1 MPSLLLIDDDRV
13 FSTIFDRKFKEI
25 GWECRCATTAEE
37 GLRLLKEKM
46 PDVALIDVFLPDGLG
61 VDLVQEMKALNALIP
76 VLIVSV
82 SGEPQHVITA
92 MKNGASDYV
101 TKPVE
106 FETVLEKVRNLID
119 FKTIRKTENE
129 IGSLKDSRFLFGQSP
144 ATKQL
149 LHEISRVA
157 YFDSTVLLRGETGGG
172 KGMVA
177 QLIHELGPRKNEKF
191 VEVKCAAIPEPLLE
205 SELFGEEKSQ
215 MTGKF
220 EAADGGTLFLD
231 EIGNLAPELQIKL
244 LRILQGGEFERVGGL
259 KTIKVDARVIAATN
273 QNLEAALEKGRF
285 REDLFYRLNVLP
297 IFIPPLRE
305 RKDDILF
312 LVHHYLKEFS
322 QKLHKRFEKPSA
334 EILERLTAYTWPGN
348 VRELQN
354 VVERA
359 VVMGKESLFA
369 PKDFALGPA
378 TREPGIKRTS
388 FEDLSSF
395 KSLRELEHKSLM
407 DALRRSSGNIA
418 RAARLLGISRG
429 TVYRRLRKYDIGL
442 KLDHGS

>member
-13 FSTIFDRKFKEI
+13 FSAIFDRKFKEI

-37 GLRLLKEKM
+37 GLRLVKEKM

-61 VDLVQEMKALNALIP
+61 VDLVQKMKALNALIP

-129 IGSLKDSRFLFGQSP
+129 IVSLKDSRFLFGQSP

-157 YFDSTVLLRGETGGG
+157 YFDSTVLLRGETGVG

-205 SELFGEEKSQ
+205 SELFGQEKSQ
-215 MTGKF
+215 TAGKF

-231 EIGNLAPELQIKL
+231 EIGDLAPELQIKL

-259 KTIKVDARVIAATN
+259 KTLKVNVRVIAATN
-273 QNLEAALEKGRF
+273 KNLEAVLETGRF

-305 RKDDILF
+305 RKDDVLF
-312 LVHHYLKEFS
+312 LAQHYLKEFS

-334 EILERLTAYTWPGN
+334 EILERLTAYNWPGN

-359 VVMGKESLFA
+359 VVMGKEPQFA
-369 PKDFALGPA
+369 PKDFALGPTSRDPMA
-378 TREPGIKRTS
+378 KRPS
-388 FEDLSSF
+388 EDLSSF
-395 KSLRELEHKSLM
+395 KSLRELEHKSLL

-429 TVYRRLRKYDIGL
+429 TIYRRLRKYDIGL